1 VPRVTNDC
9 LEPSDGPG
17 LDVEFGE
24 AEAAKRP
31 YGADTMIRLFET
43 GWERRER

>member
-1 VPRVTNDC
+1 MPRVTNGY
-9 LEPSDGPG
+9 LETSEAPG

-43 GWERRER
+43 DWERRER